1 MPLATRYLD
10 AMTSREVEF
19 YLKDGGNLIF
29 IPFGPVSGHGALL
42 PLGIH
47 AHWAQALS
55 QLLAERANGLVFP
68 PVYSCYAGATRS
80 FRGTVS
86 FPIAE
91 QVAVL
96 MRIANTLCDQGFR
109 RTVLVGGT
117 TPESTG
123 GAVAARELSDR
134 TERPIWFVE
143 AARALDLPE
152 IRALYEGYPGNF
164 GETLIGLASLK
175 IIGRERPI
183 PLANWARELKPDA
196 TLRTSKAPS
205 QSSIDNDGDQP
216 AEIFPD
222 VVALRRWGQIGFR
235 YHEERNHGN
244 HGTAGLEFQ
253 GCLDLDLAVE
263 VLEKSADAL
272 LPALES
278 LTRYA
283 DWLDT
288 KPFRYIEATER
299 LEER

>member
-1 MPLATRYLD
+1 MPLTTRYLD

-19 YLKDGGNLIF
+19 YLKDGGDLIF
-29 IPFGPVSGHGALL
+29 IPFGPISGHGALL

-91 QVAVL
+91 QVEVL

-134 TERPIWFVE
+134 IERPIWFVE
-143 AARALDLPE
+143 AARAPTCPRFGPCT
-152 IRALYEGYPGNF
+152 RA
-164 GETLIGLASLK
+164 
-175 IIGRERPI
+175 I
-183 PLANWARELKPDA
+183 PATSAR
-196 TLRTSKAPS
+196 R
-205 QSSIDNDGDQP
+205 
-216 AEIFPD
+216 
-222 VVALRRWGQIGFR
+222 
-235 YHEERNHGN
+235 
-244 HGTAGLEFQ
+244 
-253 GCLDLDLAVE
+253 
-263 VLEKSADAL
+263 
-272 LPALES
+272 
-278 LTRYA
+278 
-283 DWLDT
+283 
-288 KPFRYIEATER
+288 
-299 LEER
+299 

>member
-183 PLANWARELKPDA
+183 PLADWARELKY
-196 TLRTSKAPS
+196 
-205 QSSIDNDGDQP
+205 DNDGDQP

-253 GCLDLDLAVE
+253 GRLDLDLAVE
-263 VLEKSADAL
+263 VLERSADAL
-272 LPALES
+272 LPALTS

>member
-19 YLKDGGNLIF
+19 YLKDGGDLIF
-29 IPFGPVSGHGALL
+29 IPFGPISGHGALL

-164 GETLIGLASLK
+164 GETLIGLASLR

-183 PLANWARELKPDA
+183 PLANWARELKY
-196 TLRTSKAPS
+196 
-205 QSSIDNDGDQP
+205 DNDGDQP
-216 AEIFPD
+216 AEIFQD

-253 GCLDLDLAVE
+253 GRLDLDMAVA

-272 LPALES
+272 LPALTS

>member
-10 AMTSREVEF
+10 ALTSREVEF
-19 YLKDGGNLIF
+19 YLRDGGDLIF
-29 IPFGPVSGHGALL
+29 VPFGPISGHGALL

-68 PVYSCYAGATRS
+68 PVYACYAGATRS

-152 IRALYEGYPGNF
+152 VRALYEGYPGNF

-183 PLANWARELKPDA
+183 PLADWARELKPD
-196 TLRTSKAPS
+196 
-205 QSSIDNDGDQP
+205 DGEGDQP

-253 GCLDLDLAVE
+253 GRLDLDIAVE

-272 LPALES
+272 LPALTS